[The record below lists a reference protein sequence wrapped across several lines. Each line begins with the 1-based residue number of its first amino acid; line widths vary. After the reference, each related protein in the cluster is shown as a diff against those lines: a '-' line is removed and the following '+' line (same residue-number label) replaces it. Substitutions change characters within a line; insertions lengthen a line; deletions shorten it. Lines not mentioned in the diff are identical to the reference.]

1 MKSRLKL
8 SLVPVPENFQR
19 DAEISLLLAQSEL
32 TEQMFKVTQLIEEEA
47 RNRINGVKN
56 LKVYKDLK
64 KSHKLIGLQ
73 SYGLDRKLE
82 AYKYHFGE
90 TDRYKEITLE
100 HADFLEEHETLI
112 TQFFEW
118 IEGEER

>member
-1 MKSRLKL
+1 MKPNLKL
-8 SLVPVPENFQR
+8 VPTPQNFER
-19 DAEISLLLAQSEL
+19 DSEILLLLAQFEL
-32 TEQMFKVTQLIEEEA
+32 TEQMFEVTQLIEEEA
-47 RNRINGVKN
+47 RNRINGVEN

-64 KSHKLIGLQ
+64 KSHKLIGLK

-90 TDRYKEITLE
+90 TDRYKEVTLE

-112 TQFFEW
+112 NQFFEW
-118 IEGEER
+118 IEGAER

>member
-1 MKSRLKL
+1 MKPFLE
-8 SLVPVPENFQR
+8 LVPAPKNFQQN
-19 DAEISLLLAQSEL
+19 AEISLLRAQSEL

-47 RNRINGVKN
+47 RNRINGIEN

-64 KSHKLIGLQ
+64 KSHKLIGLK

-90 TDRYKEITLE
+90 TDRYKEVILE

-112 TQFFEW
+112 NQFFEW
-118 IEGEER
+118 IEGKER